1 MNKNSIVLTGG
12 GTAGH
17 CIPCLSLL
25 PELEKSF
32 DKIYYV
38 GSENGVEKK
47 LATDAGL
54 TYFSVP
60 CVKLVRK
67 LTLKNLA
74 VPFTLAK
81 GVTEAKKLLEKI
93 RPDVVFSKG
102 GYVALPVCLAAEKLK
117 IPTVLHESDLSLGLA
132 NRLARKKATLLLTG
146 FGQTAENYPRAVF
159 TGNPL
164 RRELL
169 QKRDRRAI
177 IDKYGFKEQKPV
189 LLVIGGSQGAGKIN
203 DALRNSL
210 DKLLENFCILH
221 IAGKNKTSG
230 IKRDGY
236 YETEYVSDMGAAF
249 ATADVC
255 VSRAGANALAELV
268 ALKIPTLAVPL
279 PKGNSRGDQEENAA
293 YYARRGAIRVLEE
306 KNLTTDTFIK
316 EIFSTY
322 AQKDS
327 LKKAC
332 AKTGIVDA
340 NETIADRIL
349 SVINRD

>member
-74 VPFTLAK
+74 VPFTLVK

-249 ATADVC
+249 AAADVC
-255 VSRAGANALAELV
+255 VSRAEF
-268 ALKIPTLAVPL
+268 
-279 PKGNSRGDQEENAA
+279 
-293 YYARRGAIRVLEE
+293 ARRSGRKRRVLRATRRDKSSGRKKSDDRYFYKRDFFDLRAERLSE
-306 KNLTTDTFIK
+306 KSMRQNRHRRCERKNRRPHTFGYKSRLTKCIRRDTITTEVK
-316 EIFSTY
+316 
-322 AQKDS
+322 
-327 LKKAC
+327 
-332 AKTGIVDA
+332 
-340 NETIADRIL
+340 IL
-349 SVINRD
+349 

>member
-249 ATADVC
+249 AAADVC

-316 EIFSTY
+316 
-322 AQKDS
+322 
-327 LKKAC
+327 
-332 AKTGIVDA
+332 
-340 NETIADRIL
+340 
-349 SVINRD
+349 